1 MVRRDPTVSMP
12 DANLIGPAKTNYL
25 DETGAT
31 IAPKRR
37 TARLRS
43 GTAAAGATP
52 AQARSA
58 APVTARLTHLIMA
71 RWMTCAAPCT

>member
-1 MVRRDPTVSMP
+1 VTMP
-12 DANLIGPAKTNYL
+12 DPSLTGPAKTNYL
-25 DETGAT
+25 GETGAT